1 MWFISLPMFL
11 SHCNKDLERGTNNS
25 SKRQFSQLL
34 SCCSKYLKQQT
45 VTAQLQL
52 KQIDLLLNTQRLYT
66 PEMWDWTNSKWVAMI
81 PLGFPFYI
89 PSPPL
94 GFFLCKMQRS
104 VFPRPIKEG
113 EHLGTFKR
121 GIIHI
126 HLSGPGLRVLIDSCK
141 LHNNRL
147 YYTGFPHNSVCYNQ
161 MCTCIEYL
169 WTLNGLLATPKATW
183 GHNCASGENTEEF
196 EKPLWL
202 VCIHSVPRAHL

>member
-141 LHNNRL
+141 LHKNRL
-147 YYTGFPHNSVCYNQ
+147 SCTCLSHDLVYYNQ
-161 MCTCIEYL
+161 MSICMEYL
-169 WTLNGLLATPKATW
+169 WTSN
-183 GHNCASGENTEEF
+183 
-196 EKPLWL
+196 WL
-202 VCIHSVPRAHL
+202 PAA